1 MIATQNLRKTFG
13 QLAAVDDVSLT
24 VGEGE
29 IYGLLGP
36 NGAGK
41 TTTVNMICGLLTPSG
56 GSVRV
61 GGKDIS
67 TQRSEA
73 ARLMGIVPQ
82 ETAIYD
88 ELTARENV
96 TFALGC
102 YGIAGTQAKERARQ
116 ALELVGLEWN
126 DRRPAKKFSGGMKRR
141 LNLAMGI
148 AHGPRVL
155 LLDEPTVGIDPQ
167 ARLNILDVVRGLAG
181 DGRAVLYTTHYLEEA
196 EMLCHR
202 VGILDHGRLLAEG
215 TVEEL
220 RALVGEGKVA
230 TLRGDFDAD
239 EISSTVAARDD
250 VETVSLQDGVAL
262 LSVGAGG
269 LPRLLETLLQRGVA
283 VDDLSIQEAS
293 LQQVFLKL
301 TGRELRD

>member
-1 MIATQNLRKTFG
+1 MIAAQNLRKAFG
-13 QLAAVDDVSLT
+13 QLLAVDDVSLA
-24 VGEGE
+24 VQEGE

-41 TTTVNMICGLLTPSG
+41 TTTVNMICGLLIPSG
-56 GSVRV
+56 GSVSV

-67 TQRSEA
+67 TQRPDA

-102 YGIAGTQAKERARQ
+102 YGIAGAGAKARARQ
-116 ALELVGLEWN
+116 ALELVGLEWS

-167 ARLNILDVVRGLAG
+167 ARLNILDVVRRLAT

-196 EMLCHR
+196 ETLCHR

-230 TLRGDFDAD
+230 TLRGEFDAD
-239 EISSTVAARDD
+239 EISSIVAARDD

-262 LSVGAGG
+262 LSIGSGG
-269 LPRLLETLLQRGVA
+269 LPRLLETLLQRGIA

>member
-1 MIATQNLRKTFG
+1 MIAAQNLRRMFG
-13 QLAAVDDVSLT
+13 QLLAVDDVTLT

-56 GSVRV
+56 GSVSV
-61 GGKDIS
+61 GGRDIA
-67 TQRSEA
+67 TQRVEA
-73 ARLMGIVPQ
+73 AQLMGIVPQ

-88 ELTARENV
+88 ELTAKENV

-102 YGIAGTQAKERARQ
+102 YSITGARARGKARE

-167 ARLNILDVVRGLAG
+167 ARLNVLGVVRGLAT

-196 EMLCHR
+196 EALCHR

-230 TLRGDFDAD
+230 TLRGEFNAD
-239 EISSTVAARDD
+239 EISSIVAVRDD

-269 LPRLLETLLQRGVA
+269 LPRLFETLLQKGIV

>member
-1 MIATQNLRKTFG
+1 MIVAQDLRRVFG
-13 QLAAVDDVSLT
+13 QLVAVDGVSLS
-24 VGEGE
+24 VKEGE

-41 TTTVNMICGLLTPSG
+41 TTTVNMICGLLTPTG
-56 GSVRV
+56 GSVSV
-61 GGKDIS
+61 GGKDIA
-67 TQRSEA
+67 TQRTEA

-88 ELTARENV
+88 ELTAKENV

-102 YGIAGTQAKERARQ
+102 YGMAGAQARERARQ

-148 AHGPRVL
+148 AHGPSVL

-167 ARLNILDVVRGLAG
+167 ARLNILDVVRGLAA

-215 TVEEL
+215 TVDEL

-230 TLRGDFDAD
+230 TLRGGFDAD
-239 EISSTVAARDD
+239 EISSIVAERED

-269 LPRLLETLLQRGVA
+269 LPRLLETLLQKGIA

>member
-1 MIATQNLRKTFG
+1 MIVAQDLRRVFG
-13 QLAAVDDVSLT
+13 QLVAVDGVSLR
-24 VGEGE
+24 VKEGE

-41 TTTVNMICGLLTPSG
+41 TTTVNMICGLLTPTG
-56 GSVRV
+56 GSVSV
-61 GGKDIS
+61 GGKDIA
-67 TQRSEA
+67 TQRAEA
-73 ARLMGIVPQ
+73 AQLMGIVPQ

-96 TFALGC
+96 VFALGC
-102 YGIAGTQAKERARQ
+102 YGIAGARARRAAGE
-116 ALELVGLEWN
+116 ALELVGLEST
-126 DRRPAKKFSGGMKRR
+126 DRRPAKRFSGGMKRR

-148 AHGPRVL
+148 AHEPRVL

-167 ARLNILDVVRGLAG
+167 ARLNILDVVRRQAAE
-181 DGRAVLYTTHYLEEA
+181 GRAVLYTTHYLEEA
-196 EMLCHR
+196 EVLCHR
-202 VGILDHGRLLAEG
+202 VGILDHGKLLAEG

-230 TLRGDFDAD
+230 TLRGGFAAD
-239 EISSTVAARDD
+239 EISSVVAARDD

-269 LPRLLETLLQRGVA
+269 LPRLLETLLQDGIA
-283 VDDLSIQEAS
+283 VDDLSIEEAS

>member
-1 MIATQNLRKTFG
+1 MIEVQNVRKLFG
-13 QLAAVDDVSLT
+13 QLAAVDDVSLR
-24 VGEGE
+24 VSEGE

-41 TTTVNMICGLLTPSG
+41 TTTVNMICGLLTPTG
-56 GSVRV
+56 GSVTV
-61 GGKDIS
+61 GGRDIA
-67 TQRSEA
+67 TQRAEA
-73 ARLMGIVPQ
+73 AQLMGIVPQ
-82 ETAIYD
+82 ETAIYE

-96 TFALGC
+96 VFALGC
-102 YGIAGTQAKERARQ
+102 YGIAGAQAKRGAKE

-126 DRRPAKKFSGGMKRR
+126 DRRAAKKFSGGMKRR

-148 AHGPRVL
+148 AHGPRIL

-167 ARLNILDVVRGLAG
+167 ARLNILEIVRSQAT

-202 VGILDHGRLLAEG
+202 VGILDHGKLLAEG
-215 TVEEL
+215 TVPEL

-230 TLRGDFDAD
+230 TLRGEFHAD
-239 EISSTVAARDD
+239 QISSAVAARDD

-262 LSVGAGG
+262 LSVSAGG
-269 LPRLLETLLQRGVA
+269 LPRLLEALLGQGIA